1 MRWQPCDRDLNFRGT
16 WHWLPRDEEE
26 DLLGPTTFEE
36 AFEQLLECHK
46 RYDARCWSMESPELE
61 ELGDHASVVTTV
73 TTQRGS
79 SATHFF
85 IGDDETSSIHSLHTT
100 LDCETFYIGEEV
112 AASAGTMSDYELA
125 FESSLCSQEPMEGS
139 HDVAV
144 ALSSSSLDEVNAT
157 EHEAEDLHG
166 HKEPPVISLAER
178 LGRPQPKAPKDL
190 SEWRPKRQPT
200 QQSAK
205 VTLQLNT
212 LIPRSAEIRKE
223 PKDLFQQLG
232 RESYIQKRIHR
243 KLHDK
248 VSHLGDQ
255 DLFRLGELCFQEQL
269 REMENNAAGNSSPK
283 VRSVETRQGNL
294 LSLLHQLTASLTSQ
308 KTASML
314 LQ

>member
-112 AASAGTMSDYELA
+112 AASAGSGQSDYELA
-125 FESSLCSQEPMEGS
+125 FESPWCSQEPIEGS
-139 HDVAV
+139 QDV
-144 ALSSSSLDEVNAT
+144 ALSPSSLDEAQ
-157 EHEAEDLHG
+157 DLHG

-178 LGRPQPKAPKDL
+178 LDRPQPKAPKDL
-190 SEWRPKRQPT
+190 PKRQPT

-212 LIPRSAEIRKE
+212 LIPPAQIRK
-223 PKDLFQQLG
+223 PGDLFQQLG

-269 REMENNAAGNSSPK
+269 REMEKNAAGSSSPK
-283 VRSVETRQGNL
+283 VRSVEIRQGNL

>member
-46 RYDARCWSMESPELE
+46 SYDARCWSMESPELE

-144 ALSSSSLDEVNAT
+144 ALWSSSLD
-157 EHEAEDLHG
+157 EAEDLHG

-223 PKDLFQQLG
+223 PGDLFQQLG

-248 VSHLGDQ
+248 
-255 DLFRLGELCFQEQL
+255 EQL
-269 REMENNAAGNSSPK
+269 REMEKNAAGNSSPT
-283 VRSVETRQGNL
+283 VRSVEIRQGNL
-294 LSLLHQLTASLTSQ
+294 LSLLHQLAASLTSQ